1 MPRTPL
7 TVLKRVAATDNYY
20 AASVTFGVVRR
31 GNRVV
36 ALEGGAFLPVGGT
49 EFEVRA
55 GVVVEGDFIQFG
67 GQTFQVDGVE
77 PVEGPLFRKV
87 RVTTSQTNTEPLVL
101 QRLVD
106 GRGNRLADETGGH
119 LLGI

>member
-7 TVLKRVAATDNYY
+7 TVLKRVGTGNYY
-20 AASVTFGVVRR
+20 GATVTYGEVRR

-55 GVVVEGDFIQFG
+55 GVVPEDDFIQFG
-67 GQTFQVDGVE
+67 GQTFQVDGIE

-87 RVTTSQTNTEPLVL
+87 RVTTSQTDATPLVL